1 MKFFPLLVLSCFS
14 FANIQAQNLDSV
26 INKFEATYGG
36 REKLKALSSMQMESV
51 LKLSIMGQALE
62 INLNTVKENGKL
74 FRRDM
79 AGIMGMGSSYT
90 LVTDTA
96 GWAYIPSLPAF
107 GGSEATK
114 PALQKM
120 SPEELVGQQFEMDC
134 SGPFG
139 PLVDYA
145 AKGNKAE
152 LLGIEKVDKQDCYNI
167 KLTLKSGQFIQYLI
181 STADYHVLQVSA
193 VGDMAGNLTGFAAIM
208 KMMGNGRGKKAKTSI
223 QYRKYMTI
231 NGVLFPMEQVISFG
245 PIETVISIQSVQFN
259 QPIDKMFYRNSK

>member
-26 INKFEATYGG
+26 INKFETTYGG
-36 REKLKALSSMQMESV
+36 KEKLKALSSMQMESV

-96 GWAYIPSLPAF
+96 GWAYIPSLPSF

-120 SPEELVGQQFEMDC
+120 SPDELAGQQFEMDC

-152 LLGIEKVDKQDCYNI
+152 LLGMEKLDKQDCYNI